1 MSSRLE
7 LIKEFNDAI
16 FNNDIIK
23 NKNILIFIYTPPK
36 VGSTT
41 LVTSLRM
48 CCTNTAN
55 VLHIHDEHMLTVVTG
70 VKNIHNISVIELI
83 KFNASIGKQV
93 YVIDVYRN
101 QIERKISEYFELLS
115 CYHFNTTETNIIN
128 YKLELLTK
136 RFNSLFPY
144 LGNGDYFF
152 DKYDISPPDN
162 FDFENKYLMVEEN
175 NIKYIKLRLC
185 DAKDW
190 GDILST
196 IFNMD
201 IVIVKDYQTENKVIG
216 SLYKKFNENYQIP
229 FNLLESIQNCKY
241 FNYYNTEIEQ
251 LNYITLWK
259 LKTCDSYFE
268 SYNIEKYNFYKEI
281 STENQFYNFIQRDHY
296 LDHGCICNS
305 CSKKRKLIIMK
316 IKNGEMTDI
325 RIIHEEVVQERKHQ
339 IIEKINNNF
348 QTKLTSMKKHK
359 NVVNMLETT
368 SYKSTKKIPSF
379 GII

>member
-1 MSSRLE
+1 L
-7 LIKEFNDAI
+7 D
-16 FNNDIIK
+16 
-23 NKNILIFIYTPPK
+23 
-36 VGSTT
+36 
-41 LVTSLRM
+41 
-48 CCTNTAN
+48 
-55 VLHIHDEHMLTVVTG
+55 
-70 VKNIHNISVIELI
+70 
-83 KFNASIGKQV
+83 
-93 YVIDVYRN
+93 
-101 QIERKISEYFELLS
+101 
-115 CYHFNTTETNIIN
+115 
-128 YKLELLTK
+128 LLTK

-241 FNYYNTEIEQ
+241 FNYYNTESEK
-251 LNYITLWK
+251 LNYMTLWK
-259 LKTCDSYFE
+259 LKTCDLYFE

-281 STENQFYNFIQRDHY
+281 SSENQFYNFIQRDHY

-325 RIIHEEVVQERKHQ
+325 RIIHEEVVQERKHE